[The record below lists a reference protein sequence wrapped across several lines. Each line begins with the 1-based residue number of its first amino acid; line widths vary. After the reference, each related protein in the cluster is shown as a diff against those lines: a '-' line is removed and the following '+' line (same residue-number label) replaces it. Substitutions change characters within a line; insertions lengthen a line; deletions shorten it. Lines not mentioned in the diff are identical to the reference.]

1 MLATSPESFIP
12 LLAPVLAGIVGAL
25 GLVLKEW
32 RLARDRRNVRQ
43 QALAEASAEVA
54 FASDWWKAHQLLGTD
69 ATTGSTAKA
78 LELLAEAE
86 AKVTNTQHLSVK
98 PRRPVTFKRVFLV
111 GPLHKRSARV
121 LRGFFWLSFGL
132 LLLTSIQLTGELVS
146 NGKEVGEEID
156 AVITLAVIAVGLR
169 AWAGANERPESHEG
183 VPPDP
188 REAPDGTPPA
198 DRPDQWRPPAP
209 PSLTG

>member
-32 RLARDRRNVRQ
+32 RFARDRRNVRQ

-78 LELLAEAE
+78 LELLEEAE

-121 LRGFFWLSFGL
+121 LRGFFGSASG
-132 LLLTSIQLTGELVS
+132 SCCHIIQLTGELVS

-183 VPPDP
+183 VPSDP
-188 REAPDGTPPA
+188 RGAPDGTPPG
-198 DRPDQWRPPAP
+198 DRPDKWRPPAP